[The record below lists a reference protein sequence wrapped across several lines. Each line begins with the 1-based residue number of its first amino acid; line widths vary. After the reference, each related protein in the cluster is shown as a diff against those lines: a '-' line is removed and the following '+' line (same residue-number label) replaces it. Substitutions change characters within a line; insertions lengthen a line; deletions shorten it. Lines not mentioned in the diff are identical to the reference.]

1 MGALSLIRSPANKPM
16 TGIMKKAALTRGLL
30 PSGASIRLA
39 PVGIVW
45 GEMADRLCSAGLARP
60 LAGGPAA
67 FSAVEI
73 IARSADAINLLGPA
87 PLDTAAS
94 WAEGEGIGALFDQQI
109 NLISE
114 PRPVLSGLPAD
125 RPLVMGIV
133 NVTPDSFSDGGDFA
147 ATGDAVNHAF
157 ELLMQGA
164 DILDIG
170 GESTRPG
177 ADPVPVEEE
186 LRRVVPV
193 IEGIRHRAGA
203 KRPVISVDTRRP
215 DVTRAAL
222 AAGADIVNDVTGLTD
237 PESRRI
243 AAEAKVPVMLM
254 HMRGEPQTML
264 GEAQYDFT
272 PLQMLE
278 ELEQRVFEAE
288 QAGIPRQRIVV
299 DPGIGFAKNTDQN
312 LEVLA
317 RLGLLHVFGC
327 TVLLGAS
334 RKRMIANLSRDEPAK
349 ERMPGSLAIALA
361 GVEQGVQI
369 LRVHDVAETVQALKI
384 WSGIAAQR

>member
-1 MGALSLIRSPANKPM
+1 M
-16 TGIMKKAALTRGLL
+16 TDILKKAALMRGLL
-30 PSGASIRLA
+30 PSGTSIRLA
-39 PVGIVW
+39 PSGIFW
-45 GEMADRLCSAGLARP
+45 GETADRLLQTGLAFP

-73 IARSADAINLLGPA
+73 VARTADAIHVLGPA
-87 PLDTAAS
+87 PLDAAAT
-94 WAEGEGIGALFDQQI
+94 WAAGEGLGAVFDQQI
-109 NLISE
+109 DLISK
-114 PRPVLSGLPAD
+114 PRPVFAGLPSD

-147 ATGDAVNHAF
+147 ATKDAVDHAF

-177 ADPVPVEEE
+177 AVPVPVVEE

-215 DVTRAAL
+215 DVMRAAL
-222 AAGADIVNDVTGLTD
+222 AAGADIVNDVTGLAD

-243 AAEAKVPVMLM
+243 VAEARVPAMLM

-272 PLQMLE
+272 PLQMVE

-288 QAGIPRQRIVV
+288 QAGIPRDRIVV

-317 RLGLLHVFGC
+317 RLGLMHGFGC

-334 RKRMIANLSRDEPAK
+334 RKKMIGNLSRDEPAK
-349 ERMPGSLAIALA
+349 ERMPGSLAIAIA

-369 LRVHDVAETVQALKI
+369 LRVHDVAETVQALKV
-384 WSGIAAQR
+384 WAGIAAQR

>member
-1 MGALSLIRSPANKPM
+1 M
-16 TGIMKKAALTRGLL
+16 TDILKKAALMRGLL
-30 PSGASIRLA
+30 PSGTSIRLA
-39 PVGIVW
+39 PSGIFW
-45 GEMADRLCSAGLARP
+45 GETADRLLQTGLAFP

-73 IARSADAINLLGPA
+73 VARTADAIHVLGPA
-87 PLDTAAS
+87 PLDAAAT
-94 WAEGEGIGALFDQQI
+94 WAAGEGLGAVFDQQI
-109 NLISE
+109 DLISK
-114 PRPVLSGLPAD
+114 PRPVFAGLPSD

-147 ATGDAVNHAF
+147 ATKDAVDHAF

-170 GESTRPG
+170 GESPRPG
-177 ADPVPVEEE
+177 AVPVPVVEE

-215 DVTRAAL
+215 DVMRAAL
-222 AAGADIVNDVTGLTD
+222 AAGADIVNDVTGLAD

-243 AAEAKVPVMLM
+243 VAEARVPAMLM

-272 PLQMLE
+272 PLQMVE

-288 QAGIPRQRIVV
+288 QAGIPRDRIVV

-317 RLGLLHVFGC
+317 RLGLMHGFGC

-334 RKRMIANLSRDEPAK
+334 RKKMIGNLSRDEPAK
-349 ERMPGSLAIALA
+349 ERMPGSLAIAIA

-369 LRVHDVAETVQALKI
+369 LRVHDVAETVQALKV
-384 WSGIAAQR
+384 WAGIAAQR

>member
-1 MGALSLIRSPANKPM
+1 MTDILKKDALM
-16 TGIMKKAALTRGLL
+16 RGLL
-30 PSGASIRLA
+30 PSGTSIRLA
-39 PVGIVW
+39 PSGIFW
-45 GEMADRLCSAGLARP
+45 GETADRLLQTGLAFP

-73 IARSADAINLLGPA
+73 VARTADAIHVLGPA
-87 PLDTAAS
+87 PLDAAAT
-94 WAEGEGIGALFDQQI
+94 WAAGEGLGAVFDQQI
-109 NLISE
+109 DLISK
-114 PRPVLSGLPAD
+114 PRPVFAGLPSD

-147 ATGDAVNHAF
+147 ATKDAVDHAF

-177 ADPVPVEEE
+177 AVPVPVVEE

-215 DVTRAAL
+215 DVMRAAL
-222 AAGADIVNDVTGLTD
+222 AAGADIVNDVTGLAD

-243 AAEAKVPVMLM
+243 VAEARVPAMLM

-272 PLQMLE
+272 PLQMVE

-288 QAGIPRQRIVV
+288 QAGIPRDRIVV

-317 RLGLLHVFGC
+317 RLGLMHGFGC

-334 RKRMIANLSRDEPAK
+334 RKKMIGNLSRDEPAK
-349 ERMPGSLAIALA
+349 ERMPGSLAIAIA

-369 LRVHDVAETVQALKI
+369 LRVHDVAETVQALKV
-384 WSGIAAQR
+384 WAGIAAQR

>member
-16 TGIMKKAALTRGLL
+16 TDIMKKAALTRGLL

-109 NLISE
+109 NLISA

-215 DVTRAAL
+215 DVMRAAL

-384 WSGIAAQR
+384 WAGIAAQR